1 MHAVT
6 CTTHL
11 GQPGAAV
18 PTRASASSICGHF
31 IAGGKCGSLSSWLG
45 TGFISSWYRQSLRA
59 LGLIL
64 SGGRSVSNPTASLSA
79 GDLVG
84 NYKILGLAGAGGM
97 GVVYRALDVKLER
110 TVALKFLPEHLVSTS
125 DDKERFLR
133 EARTASSLDHPNIG
147 VIHGLEETGHGRTFI
162 VMAYYVGET
171 LAQKMRR
178 GPLHV
183 AEAVDIA
190 IQMGEGLAAA
200 HAGTV
205 VHRDIKPSNV
215 ILTQSGVAKIVDFG
229 LARLTSTTG
238 STQSISTAGTIGYM
252 SPEQTVGKFVD
263 QRTDIWSLGIV
274 LAEMVTGKNPFSR
287 DTPAATIFAILN
299 EPPRPMDEIPIDLLR
314 VIYRALS
321 KEPAT
326 RYQSCREMVAE
337 LKEVRSRLDPAATAA
352 QTASRSSSRMA
363 SQSASELR
371 KQVEQASRPMWG
383 TATVPAPRWHRWVL
397 GVGVAA
403 VVVAALSFMPAV
415 RDRVAG
421 WFGRQEEHIAVLP
434 FENVGNDPANE
445 EVSAGLMDSLA
456 SRLTNLEA
464 GKQSLW
470 VVPASEV
477 RRQKIADPASALRQL
492 GATVAVE
499 GTLRRDGQTIHL
511 TVNLVNTKTLRQI
524 GSVTL
529 EDRAGDFSS
538 LEDEA
543 VARVAK
549 LMRIEMTPEMLRAGG
564 GAVNAG
570 AYELYLKALGYTQ
583 RYDKAGNL
591 DLAIAA
597 LNNAVK
603 ADPRFALGFA
613 QLGDAYRL
621 KYRLDKDKKWIDEAL
636 ANCQKAQQL
645 DDRLPAVYV
654 TLGKIHGYTGKYD
667 LALQEYQRALQLDP
681 RSADA
686 IIGLATSYDSAG
698 RTADAEAAYRKAIAL
713 RPDSWDGYNSFGA
726 FLDDHQ
732 RYDEAIAQYRHAI
745 ELTPDNAPVYLN
757 LGGTYSDMGEKHYPE
772 AEQILRKS
780 LALEPTY
787 GAYANLGNLYNKE
800 QKYAEAAAATEKA
813 LQLNDKN
820 YLVWGN
826 LAIAYESLKDK
837 EKAGR
842 ARDREIALLEQA
854 VLDTPRDAAVQ
865 SDLGLLYAQKK
876 LREKAVSRIQSAL
889 ALSPDDPNVL
899 ETVGEAYEDL
909 GDRAQ
914 AMQYI
919 EKSLQK
925 GYALGDLKKIPDLQ
939 GLLSDPS
946 FRPSGK

>member
-1 MHAVT
+1 
-6 CTTHL
+6 
-11 GQPGAAV
+11 
-18 PTRASASSICGHF
+18 
-31 IAGGKCGSLSSWLG
+31 
-45 TGFISSWYRQSLRA
+45 
-59 LGLIL
+59 
-64 SGGRSVSNPTASLSA
+64 
-79 GDLVG
+79 
-84 NYKILGLAGAGGM
+84 
-97 GVVYRALDVKLER
+97 
-110 TVALKFLPEHLVSTS
+110 
-125 DDKERFLR
+125 
-133 EARTASSLDHPNIG
+133 
-147 VIHGLEETGHGRTFI
+147 
-162 VMAYYVGET
+162 MAYYAGET
-171 LAQKMRR
+171 LAQKMRH
-178 GPLHV
+178 GPLPV
-183 AEAVDIA
+183 VEAVDIA

-252 SPEQTVGKFVD
+252 SPEQTIGKFVD

-274 LAEMVTGKNPFSR
+274 LAEMVTGKNPFLR
-287 DTPAATIFAILN
+287 DTAAATIFAILN

-326 RYQSCREMVAE
+326 RYQSCREMLAE
-337 LKEVRSRLDPAATAA
+337 LKEVRSRLDPTATAA
-352 QTASRSSSRMA
+352 QTASRPSSRAA

-383 TATVPAPRWHRWVL
+383 TTTAPAPRWHRWVL

-421 WFGRQEEHIAVLP
+421 LFGRQEEHIAVLP

-456 SRLTNLEA
+456 NRLTNLEA

-470 VVPASEV
+470 VVPTSEV

-492 GATVAVE
+492 GATVALE
-499 GTLRRDGQTIHL
+499 GSLRRDGQTIHL

-538 LEDEA
+538 LEDVA

-549 LMRIEMTPEMLRAGG
+549 LMRIEMTPEMLRATG

-613 QLGDAYRL
+613 QLGDAYLL
-621 KYRLDKDKKWIDEAL
+621 KFRLDKDKKWIDEAL
-636 ANCQKAQQL
+636 ANCQKAEQL
-645 DDRLPAVYV
+645 DDRMPVVYV
-654 TLGKIHGYTGKYD
+654 TLGSIHRNTGKYD

-686 IIGLATSYDSAG
+686 VIGLAESYDSAG
-698 RTADAEAAYRKAIAL
+698 RTADAEAAFRKAIAL
-713 RPDSWDGYNSFGA
+713 RPDSWQGYNHLGS

-732 RYDEAIAQYRHAI
+732 RFDEAIAQYRRAI
-745 ELTPDNAPVYLN
+745 ELTPDNAALYLN
-757 LGGTYSDMGEKHYPE
+757 LGAAYSDMGDKHFPE
-772 AEQILRKS
+772 AEQMLRKS
-780 LALEPTY
+780 IALEPSY
-787 GAYANLGNLYNKE
+787 PAYANLGYLYIQQ
-800 QKYAEAAAATEKA
+800 QKYIEAAAVEEKA

-826 LAIAYESLKDK
+826 LAIAYEGLKDK
-837 EKAGR
+837 EKAGK
-842 ARDREIALLEQA
+842 ARDREVALLEQA
-854 VLDTPRDAAVQ
+854 VQDTPRDAIAQ
-865 SDLGLLYAQKK
+865 ATLGLLYAKKK
-876 LREKAVSRIQSAL
+876 LREKAISRIQSAL

-899 ETVGEAYEDL
+899 EAVGEAYEDL

-914 AMQYI
+914 ALQYI

-925 GYALGDLKKIPDLQ
+925 GYPPADLKSFSDLQ

>member
-1 MHAVT
+1 M
-6 CTTHL
+6 
-11 GQPGAAV
+11 
-18 PTRASASSICGHF
+18 
-31 IAGGKCGSLSSWLG
+31 
-45 TGFISSWYRQSLRA
+45 
-59 LGLIL
+59 
-64 SGGRSVSNPTASLSA
+64 SNPTGTLSA
-79 GDLVG
+79 GDVVG

-110 TVALKFLPEHLVSTS
+110 TVALKFLPEHLVSSS

-133 EARTASSLDHPNIG
+133 EARFASSLDHPNIG
-147 VIHGLEETGHGRTFI
+147 VIHGLEETSDGRAFI
-162 VMAYYVGET
+162 VMAYYAGET
-171 LAQKMRR
+171 LVGKLRH
-178 GPLHV
+178 GPIPL

-190 IQMGEGLAAA
+190 IQMAEGLAAA

-229 LARLTSTTG
+229 LARLASSG
-238 STQSISTAGTIGYM
+238 STQSMSTAGTIGYM

-274 LAEMVTGKNPFSR
+274 LAEMVTGKNPFLR
-287 DTPAATIFAILN
+287 DTPAGTIYAILN
-299 EPPRPMDEIPIDLLR
+299 DPPLPMDELPLDLLR
-314 VIYRALS
+314 VIYQALS

-326 RYQSCREMVAE
+326 RYQNCREMVAD
-337 LKEVRSRLDPAATAA
+337 LKDVRTRLEPEATAA
-352 QTASRSSSRMA
+352 QTGSRPGSRPPSTKPASRQSALSA
-363 SQSASELR
+363 SELASELR
-371 KQVEQASRPMWG
+371 KQIEQASRPLWG
-383 TATVPAPRWHRWVL
+383 TAAAPVSGWNRWRA
-397 GVGVAA
+397 GAGVAIVVLA
-403 VVVAALSFMPAV
+403 VLSFLPPV
-415 RDRVAG
+415 RDRVVG
-421 WFGRQEEHIAVLP
+421 WFSRPEEHIAVLP

-477 RRQKIADPASALRQL
+477 RRRKVTDPASALREL

-499 GTLRRDGQTIHL
+499 GSLRRDGQAIHL
-511 TVNLVNTKTLRQI
+511 TVNLVNTKSLRQI
-524 GSVTL
+524 GSVPL

-543 VARVAK
+543 VARLAK
-549 LMRIEMTPEMLRAGG
+549 LMRIEVTPEMLRATG

-570 AYELYLKALGYTQ
+570 AYESYLKALGYTQ

-597 LNNAVK
+597 LNSAVK

-613 QLGDAYRL
+613 QLGEAYRT
-621 KYRLDKDKKWIDEAL
+621 KYKMDKNTKWIEEAL

-654 TLGKIHGYTGKYD
+654 TLGHIHRNTGKYD

-686 IIGLATSYDSAG
+686 VIGLADSYESAG
-698 RTADAEAAYRKAIAL
+698 RAADAEAAFKKAIAL
-713 RPDSWDGYNSFGA
+713 RPDFWDGYNHYA
-726 FLDDHQ
+726 NFLDAHQ
-732 RYDEAIAQYRHAI
+732 RYDEAIAQFRHAI
-745 ELTPDNAPVYLN
+745 ELTPDNAALYIN
-757 LGGTYSDMGEKHYPE
+757 LGGVYIDMGDKHYPE
-772 AEQILRKS
+772 AEQLLRKS
-780 LALEPTY
+780 LAIEPGY
-787 GAYANLGNLYNKE
+787 PAYTNLGYLYLQQ
-800 QKYAEAAAATEKA
+800 QKYSEAADALEKA
-813 LQLNDKN
+813 LQLNDRD
-820 YLVWGN
+820 YLTWNN
-826 LAIAYESLKDK
+826 LVFAYEGIKDK

-842 ARDREIALLEQA
+842 ARDRAIGLLEQ
-854 VLDTPRDAAVQ
+854 VTRDTPRDALAQ
-865 SDLGLLYAQKK
+865 SNLGLLYAQKK
-876 LREKAVSRIQSAL
+876 LREKAIPRIQSSL
-889 ALSPDDPNVL
+889 ALLPDDPTILQNA
-899 ETVGEAYEDL
+899 GQAYEDL

-914 AMQYI
+914 ALQYI

-925 GYALGDLKKIPDLQ
+925 GNSLGDLKKNSDLQ
-939 GLLSDPS
+939 GLMSDPS